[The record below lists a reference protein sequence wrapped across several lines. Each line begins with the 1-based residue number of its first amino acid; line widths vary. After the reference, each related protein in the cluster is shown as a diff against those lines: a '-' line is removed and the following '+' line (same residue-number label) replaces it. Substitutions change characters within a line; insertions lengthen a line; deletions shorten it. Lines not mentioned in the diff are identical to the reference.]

1 MTIKTPDNP
10 ISTRAIPIKTIPANH
25 IEVEH
30 LKLASNYLRGTIEQ
44 GLGDGA
50 TGSLAEGDTQL
61 TKFHGFYQ
69 QDDRDVR
76 DERRR
81 QMLEPD
87 HSFMIRAR
95 VGGGVC
101 TPAQWLALDEIATR
115 WTSGSV
121 RLTTRQ
127 TFQYHGVL
135 KNDLKKTL
143 AEMNK
148 ALLGTIAACGDV
160 NRNVMCTPLPEASA
174 VHRAVFADAMSLND
188 HLIPATPAYNEIWL
202 DQKKVTSLPADTE
215 VEPIYGATYLP
226 RKFKVGFAIPPQND
240 IDVLAN
246 DLGFIAIIENDQLL
260 GYNVTVGGGMGA
272 SHNEPAT
279 FPRIAD
285 VIGFCTS
292 EQVNQV
298 AEKVVTI
305 QRDFGDRTNRK
316 HARFKYTIADRG
328 VEWFIEELESRL
340 GFKLGA
346 TQPYNFTDNGDRYG
360 WQQGDNGLW
369 HLGLYIENG
378 RIIDNDK
385 LKYLTGFRKIAQ
397 LLEGEFR
404 MSPNQ
409 NIIISNVKTAQRGEI
424 DALVKEY
431 GLDGYKHHS
440 LLRLNSMACVA
451 FPTCGLAMAESERYL
466 PDLLSRIDKLL
477 DQHGLGKQAI
487 TIRMTGC
494 PNGCARPYLAEIG
507 LVGKAPGR
515 YNLHLGAAFNGTR
528 LNQMLH
534 ENLDEKDILTTLDG
548 YFSDF
553 SLKRTSAES
562 FGDFV
567 QRVHLANS
575 PGNSPVG
582 DGSNLQ
588 AEKIT

>member
-1 MTIKTPDNP
+1 MG
-10 ISTRAIPIKTIPANH
+10 AQIPIKTLPADH

-30 LKLASNYLRGTIEQ
+30 LKLASNYLRGTIEE
-44 GLGDGA
+44 GLKDGA

-101 TPAQWLALDEIATR
+101 TPAQWLALDDIATR

-135 KNDLKKTL
+135 KSDLKNTL

-148 ALLGTIAACGDV
+148 ALVGTIAACGDV

-174 VHRAVFADAMSLND
+174 AHRAVFADAMSLND

-202 DQKKVTSLPADTE
+202 DQKKVSSLPADAV

-246 DLGFIAIIENDQLL
+246 DLGFIAIIENGKLL
-260 GYNVTVGGGMGA
+260 GYNVCVGGGMGA
-272 SHNEPAT
+272 THNEPAT

-298 AEKVVTI
+298 AENTVTI
-305 QRDFGDRTNRK
+305 QRDYGDRTNRT

-346 TQPYNFTDNGDRYG
+346 TRPYSFTDNGDRYG
-360 WQQGDNGLW
+360 WQQTDDGLW
-369 HLGLYIENG
+369 HLGLSIENG
-378 RIIDNDK
+378 RIIDNGDIQ
-385 LKYLTGFRKIAQ
+385 YLTGFRKIAQ
-397 LLEGEFR
+397 MLDGEFR

-409 NIIISNVKTAQRGEI
+409 NIIISNVKSEQRDEI

-431 GLDGYKHHS
+431 GLDGYQRHS
-440 LLRLNSMACVA
+440 LLRLNAMACVA

-466 PDLLSRIDKLL
+466 PDLLGRIDELL
-477 DQHGLGKQAI
+477 KKHSLEEQAI

-515 YNLHLGAAFNGTR
+515 YNLHLGAAHDGTR

-534 ENLDEKDILTTLDG
+534 ENLDEQGILETLDG
-548 YFSDF
+548 YFLNF
-553 SLKRTSAES
+553 AQHRTAAES

-567 QRVHLANS
+567 NRSRIEPDSHNS
-575 PGNSPVG
+575 QVNGHSHTEII
-582 DGSNLQ
+582 S
-588 AEKIT
+588 

>member
-1 MTIKTPDNP
+1 MGTP
-10 ISTRAIPIKTIPANH
+10 ISSKPGSSKPNPSRAIPIRVIPDDH

-30 LKLASNYLRGTIEQ
+30 IKLASNYLRGSIEE
-44 GLGDGA
+44 GMRDGA
-50 TGSLAEGDTQL
+50 TGTLSEDDTQL

-101 TPAQWLALDEIATR
+101 SPAQWLALDEIATR

-135 KNDLKKTL
+135 KRNLKTTL

-148 ALLGTIAACGDV
+148 ALVGTIAACGDV

-174 VHRAVFADAMSLND
+174 AHRAVFADAMSLND
-188 HLIPATPAYNEIWL
+188 HLIPATTAYNEIWL
-202 DQKKVTSLPADTE
+202 DQKKVVSLPADE
-215 VEPIYGATYLP
+215 VVEPIYGATYLP

-240 IDVLAN
+240 IDVFAN
-246 DLGFIAIIENDQLL
+246 DLGFIAIIDNANEEEANTEKNGLL
-260 GYNVTVGGGMGA
+260 GYNITVGGGMGA
-272 SHNEPAT
+272 THNDPAT
-279 FPRIAD
+279 FPRVAD
-285 VIGFCTS
+285 VIGFCRPD
-292 EQVNQV
+292 QVNAV

-328 VEWFIEELESRL
+328 IDWFINELESRL
-340 GFKLGA
+340 GFELEPA
-346 TQPYNFTDNGDRYG
+346 RDFEFTDNGDRYG
-360 WQQGDNGLW
+360 WQQADDGLW
-369 HLGLYIENG
+369 HLGLFIENG
-378 RIIDNDK
+378 RIIDSGDIQ
-385 LKYLTGFRKIAQ
+385 YLTGFREIARIHT
-397 LLEGEFR
+397 GEFR
-404 MSPNQ
+404 MTGNQ
-409 NIIISNVKTAQRGEI
+409 NIIISNVESSQRAAI
-424 DALVKEY
+424 DALVEQY
-431 GLDGYKHHS
+431 GLDGYQRGSK
-440 LLRLNSMACVA
+440 LRLNAMACVA

-466 PDLLSRIDKLL
+466 PDLLGKIDVLL
-477 DQHGLGKQAI
+477 AGHGLSEQAI

-528 LNQMLH
+528 LNQVAH
-534 ENLDEKDILTTLDG
+534 ENVDETGILKYLDG
-548 YFSDF
+548 YFADYSQNKQAD
-553 SLKRTSAES
+553 ES
-562 FGDFV
+562 FGDFINRTI
-567 QRVHLANS
+567 Q
-575 PGNSPVG
+575 
-582 DGSNLQ
+582 
-588 AEKIT
+588 

>member
-1 MTIKTPDNP
+1 MSTPAANK
-10 ISTRAIPIKTIPANH
+10 SIPIKTIPADH

-30 LKLASNYLRGTIEQ
+30 LKLRSNYLRGTIVE
-44 GLGDGA
+44 GLSDGA
-50 TGSLAEGDTQL
+50 TGSLAEDDTQL

-95 VGGGVC
+95 VGGGVVS
-101 TPAQWLALDEIATR
+101 PAQWLALDDIATR

-135 KNDLKKTL
+135 KRDLKPTL

-148 ALLGTIAACGDV
+148 ALVGTIAACGDV
-160 NRNVMCTPLPEASA
+160 NRNVMCTPLPETSA
-174 VHRAVFADAMSLND
+174 AHRAVFADAMSLND
-188 HLIPATPAYNEIWL
+188 HLIPATAAYNEIWL
-202 DQKKVTSLPADTE
+202 DQKKVVSIPADE
-215 VEPIYGATYLP
+215 VVEPIYGATYLP

-240 IDVLAN
+240 IDVFAN
-246 DLGFIAIIENDQLL
+246 DLGFIAIIENAQTKNAKLL

-272 SHNEPAT
+272 THGDPAT

-285 VIGFCTS
+285 VIGFCLP
-292 EQVNQV
+292 EQVNAV
-298 AEKVVTI
+298 AESVVTI

-328 VEWFIEELESRL
+328 VEWFIEELQGRL
-340 GFKLGA
+340 GFELGEVRE
-346 TQPYNFTDNGDRYG
+346 YEFTDNGDRYG
-360 WQQGDNGLW
+360 WQQADDGLW

-378 RIIDNDK
+378 RIIDSGE
-385 LKYLTGFRKIAQ
+385 LRYLTGFREIAKI
-397 LLEGEFR
+397 LNGEFR
-404 MSPNQ
+404 MTGNQ
-409 NIIISNVKTAQRGEI
+409 NIIISNVESPQRAAI
-424 DALVKEY
+424 DTLVEEY
-431 GLDGYKHHS
+431 GLDGYKKHS
-440 LLRLNSMACVA
+440 KLRLNAMACVA

-466 PDLLSRIDKLL
+466 PDLLGKIDGLL
-477 DQHGLGKQAI
+477 AKHSLSDQAI

-515 YNLHLGAAFNGTR
+515 YNLHVGAAFNGTR
-528 LNQMLH
+528 LNKMEH
-534 ENLDEKDILTTLDG
+534 ENVDEADILRLLDG
-548 YFSDF
+548 YFADYASNR
-553 SLKRTSAES
+553 KPAQT
-562 FGDFV
+562 FGDYI
-567 QRVHLANS
+567 N
-575 PGNSPVG
+575 G
-582 DGSNLQ
+582 NLQ
-588 AEKIT
+588 

>member
-1 MTIKTPDNP
+1 MGTGTQY
-10 ISTRAIPIKTIPANH
+10 TAIPIKTLPADH

-30 LKLASNYLRGTIEQ
+30 LKLASNYLRGSIEE
-44 GLGDGA
+44 GLKDGA
-50 TGSLAEGDTQL
+50 TGSLAEADTQL

-101 TPAQWLALDEIATR
+101 SPAQWLSLDEIATR

-135 KNDLKKTL
+135 KSNLKKTL
-143 AEMNK
+143 AEMNN
-148 ALLGTIAACGDV
+148 ALAGTIAACGDV

-174 VHRAVFADAMSLND
+174 SHRAVFADAMALNK

-202 DQKKVTSLPADTE
+202 DQKKVTSLPADTV

-246 DLGFIAIIENDQLL
+246 DLGFIAIIENGQLL
-260 GYNVTVGGGMGA
+260 GYNVCVGGGMGA

-298 AEKVVTI
+298 AENTVTI

-328 VEWFIEELESRL
+328 VEWFVDELESRL
-340 GFKLGA
+340 GFKLAA
-346 TQPYNFTDNGDRYG
+346 TRPYSFTDNGDRYG
-360 WQQGDNGLW
+360 WQQADDGLW

-378 RIIDNDK
+378 RIIDSGDIQH
-385 LKYLTGFRKIAQ
+385 LTGLRKIAQ
-397 LLEGEFR
+397 ILDGEFR

-409 NIIISNVKTAQRGEI
+409 NIIISNVRAEQREQI
-424 DALVKEY
+424 DTLVKEH
-431 GLDGYKHHS
+431 GLDGYQRFS
-440 LLRLNSMACVA
+440 LLRLNAMACVA

-466 PDLLSRIDKLL
+466 PGLLGQIDELLKKHGL
-477 DQHGLGKQAI
+477 DQQAI

-515 YNLHLGAAFNGTR
+515 YNLHLGAAHDGTR

-534 ENLDEKDILTTLDG
+534 ENLNEQDILEALDG
-548 YFSDF
+548 HFLNF
-553 SLKRTSAES
+553 VQQRTTGES
-562 FGDFV
+562 FGDFINRTRIESASDSS
-567 QRVHLANS
+567 RVNGPS
-575 PGNSPVG
+575 
-582 DGSNLQ
+582 Q
-588 AEKIT
+588 TEIIT